1 MSGFRIS
8 VLTSLSV
15 DYFLTLLVTALIISY
30 SHQLTRSSISF
41 IVLAHVIWFTRT
53 RTSHSR
59 PFLNLMLGI
68 SLVDKCAWKDAQMKN
83 IQSKAC
89 KMYDFGRWIFWFFFL
104 LRMPPGGE

>member
-1 MSGFRIS
+1 MFPVS
-8 VLTSLSV
+8 VLTFLSV

-53 RTSHSR
+53 RPSHSR

-83 IQSKAC
+83 IQDIQSKAC
-89 KMYDFGRWIFWFFFL
+89 KMYDFGRWILF
-104 LRMPPGGE
+104 PPPDAARR